1 MSPTSWHAGPVHR
14 RLRREGSRRRR
25 TSALGLGLGL
35 SLLLASCG
43 DATGPTAISR
53 TGHAATT
60 TSSSSTTTTQP
71 PLPITPITWTPCNGS
86 LQCGT
91 LIVPLDYSHPQGAT
105 IGIAVERHL
114 ADDPARRIGSLVI
127 NPGGPGVS
135 GIDDFVNELDTLTP
149 QLLDDFDIVTFDPR
163 GVQRSDP
170 VTCGE
175 TPGAAPGPLPDPVPQ
190 NAAAQKAIIAN
201 MRQFAAD
208 CEKASGAILPY
219 VGTVDVARDLDRLRQ
234 AVGDSGL
241 TYMGQSYGTLLG
253 ATYAQLF
260 PTHIR
265 AMVLDSAIDPA
276 LSFSQLTLG
285 QAEGFEGVLNSF
297 FTWCAGTPSCAWRP
311 AGDAT
316 TALLAL
322 IARSRTSPA
331 PAGSGRTAG
340 PGELYDAL
348 LAGLYAE
355 SDWPTL
361 GSALAADAAGDGAQI
376 VAMSDHYAMDGST
389 NGSDAG
395 EAIDCLD
402 HPASEDLAAYSQLA
416 TVFAQSAP
424 VFGPL
429 LAWGEAGC
437 AVWPVPPTRTPAPVT
452 APGSPPILVIGTTQD
467 PATPYAWSVSLAG
480 QLSKGDLLTV
490 NGSDHVS
497 YFYSACVR
505 AYVQNYFINLT
516 TPPVGATCSDD

>member
-1 MSPTSWHAGPVHR
+1 M
-14 RLRREGSRRRR
+14 
-25 TSALGLGLGL
+25 
-35 SLLLASCG
+35 
-43 DATGPTAISR
+43 
-53 TGHAATT
+53 
-60 TSSSSTTTTQP
+60 
-71 PLPITPITWTPCNGS
+71 
-86 LQCGT
+86 
-91 LIVPLDYSHPQGAT
+91 PLDYSHPQGAT

-114 ADDPARRIGSLVI
+114 ARDQVARIGSLVI

-135 GIDDFVNELDTLTP
+135 GIDDFANELDTLTP

-175 TPGAAPGPLPDPVPQ
+175 APGATRGPLPDPVPQ
-190 NAAAQKAIIAN
+190 NAAAQKSIIAN
-201 MRQFAAD
+201 MRQFGAD
-208 CEKASGAILPY
+208 CEKASAAILPY

-234 AVGDSGL
+234 ALGDSGL
-241 TYMGQSYGTLLG
+241 TYMGQSYGTLIG

-260 PTHIR
+260 PTDIR

-276 LSFSQLTLG
+276 LSLSQLTLG

-297 FTWCAGTPSCAWRP
+297 FKWCAGTASCPWRP
-311 AGDAT
+311 TGDPT

-322 IARSRTSPA
+322 VAQSRMSPT
-331 PAGSGRTAG
+331 PAGNGRTAG
-340 PGELYDAL
+340 PGELYNAL
-348 LAGLYAE
+348 LSGLYAA
-355 SDWPTL
+355 SDWSKL
-361 GSALAADAAGDGAQI
+361 GNALAADAAGNGAGV
-376 VAMSDHYAMDGST
+376 VAMSDHYSMDGST

-402 HPASEDLAAYSQLA
+402 HPASRVLGAYSQLA

-437 AVWPVPPTRTPAPVT
+437 AVWPVTATRTPAPAT
-452 APGSPPILVIGTTQD
+452 APGSPPILVIGTTRD

-480 QLSKGDLLTV
+480 ELSKGDLLTV
-490 NGSDHVS
+490 EGSDHVS

-505 AYVQNYFINLT
+505 TDVQTYLVSGA
-516 TPPVGATCSDD
+516 TPPVGATCSD

>member
-1 MSPTSWHAGPVHR
+1 MASWHAGVMR
-14 RLRREGSRRRR
+14 RGSFGEATRRWRVFMAAGV
-25 TSALGLGLGL
+25 GV

-43 DATGPTAISR
+43 TTAGLKAVTPPT
-53 TGHAATT
+53 TDPTT
-60 TSSSSTTTTQP
+60 TTAPPTTTTTTQP
-71 PLPITPITWTPCNGS
+71 PLPITPIGWTQCNGD

-91 LIVPLDYSHPQGAT
+91 LTVPLDYSYPQGAT

-114 ADDPARRIGSLVI
+114 ADEPANRIGSLVI

-135 GIDDFVNELDTLTP
+135 GIDDFVNQLDVLSP
-149 QLLDDFDIVTFDPR
+149 QLLDDFDVVTFDPR

-170 VTCGE
+170 MTCGE
-175 TPGAAPGPLPDPVPQ
+175 TPGAAPGSVPDPVPQ
-190 NAAAQKAIIAN
+190 NATAQKSIIAN
-201 MRQFAAD
+201 MRHFAAD
-208 CEKASGAILPY
+208 CEKASGAVLPY
-219 VGTVDVARDLDRLRQ
+219 VGTVEVAQDLDRLRQ
-234 AVGDSGL
+234 ALGENAL

-265 AMVLDSAIDPA
+265 AMVLDSAIDPK

-285 QAEGFEGVLNSF
+285 QAEGFENVLDSF
-297 FTWCAGTPSCAWRP
+297 FTWCAATTSCPWRP
-311 AGDAT
+311 TGNAT

-322 IARSRTSPA
+322 IARSRTAPA

-340 PGELYDAL
+340 PGELYNAL
-348 LAGLYAE
+348 LGGLYSE
-355 SDWPTL
+355 SDWPKL
-361 GSALAADAAGDGAQI
+361 GDALGADAAGNGAPV
-376 VAMSDHYAMDGST
+376 VAMSDHYGMDGST
-389 NGSDAG
+389 NGADAA

-402 HPASEDLAAYSQLA
+402 HPASKVLAAYGQLA

-429 LAWGEAGC
+429 LAWGEAAC
-437 AVWPVPPTRTPAPVT
+437 AVWPVAPTRTPSPVT
-452 APGSPPILVIGTTQD
+452 APGSPPILVIGTTHD

-480 QLSKGDLLTV
+480 ELSQGDLLTV
-490 NGSDHVS
+490 DGSDHVS

-505 AYVQNYFINLT
+505 ADVQSYFITLVL
-516 TPPVGATCSDD
+516 PSAGATCSD